1 MSVGY
6 AKLELSTKGNE
17 MNRNELLEAIEEM
30 ETAQLVDLVEVKTG
44 LTKIG
49 SYAYALSLF
58 WNLSDD
64 KLKARIVKMIDEE
77 SN

>member
-1 MSVGY
+1 MSEGCGRV
-6 AKLELSTKGNE
+6 KLTKGNE